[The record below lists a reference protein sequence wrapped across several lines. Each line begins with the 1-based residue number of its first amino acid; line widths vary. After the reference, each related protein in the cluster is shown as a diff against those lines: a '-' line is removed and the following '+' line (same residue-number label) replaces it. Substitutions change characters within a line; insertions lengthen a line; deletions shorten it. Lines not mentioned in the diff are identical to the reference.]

1 MISIIPL
8 QAVPSQSFSVGLSNQ
23 ACQLNIYQKS
33 TGLFFD
39 LLVANVPVVT
49 GVICRNLTKLV
60 RYLYLGFIGDL
71 AFIDTQGSSD
81 PYYTG
86 LGSRYLL
93 AYIPPVTTVSGQGAV
108 ASSGGGTTP
117 TSPSISYFVKA
128 VGAFTLNPNAT
139 QTIVTVAA
147 CTFTSVVIPEALTPD
162 AANDAATTSIIAGN
176 GQFTVNHASNART
189 DRTFSYVVIG

>member
-8 QAVPSQSFSVGLSNQ
+8 QAVPSQSFNVGLSNQ

-39 LLVANVPVVT
+39 LLVANVPIVT

-71 AFIDTQGSSD
+71 AFIDTQGSTD

-93 AYIPPVTTVSGQGAV
+93 AYVPPATA
-108 ASSGGGTTP
+108 ASSGASQSGS
-117 TSPSISYFVKA
+117 SPSPPTPSPTIPYFVKA
-128 VGAFTLNPNAT
+128 VGTFTLTPNAS
-139 QTIVTVAA
+139 QTVVTASA
-147 CTFTSVVIPEALTPD
+147 CDVGSVIIPEPLTAD
-162 AANDAATTSIIAGN
+162 AANDAATTSIVAGS
-176 GQFTVNHASNART
+176 GQFMVNHANNSRT
-189 DRTFSYVVIG
+189 DRTFRYVVIG